1 MTQGPLLAIAWAGL
15 SMHSTQHPPC
25 VALRARLYLV
35 SAGVWLHTRS
45 VQASGSG
52 GSGQVV
58 ARACAAAA
66 EVWVACSKSLSR
78 SMSLFAETWSQGG
91 SARVT
96 TVLAVEMNRVWAF
109 VRKMGFLLLADQQD
123 EHGLERPCRCHAAV
137 DMQQGA

>member
-66 EVWVACSKSLSR
+66 EVWVACSKSLSL
-78 SMSLFAETWSQGG
+78 SMSLFAETC
-91 SARVT
+91 
-96 TVLAVEMNRVWAF
+96 AVVSRRLCACDQCAWLSKQIGCGHSCEKWDFYFWRMS
-109 VRKMGFLLLADQQD
+109 MGWCAHADVMR
-123 EHGLERPCRCHAAV
+123 L
-137 DMQQGA
+137 